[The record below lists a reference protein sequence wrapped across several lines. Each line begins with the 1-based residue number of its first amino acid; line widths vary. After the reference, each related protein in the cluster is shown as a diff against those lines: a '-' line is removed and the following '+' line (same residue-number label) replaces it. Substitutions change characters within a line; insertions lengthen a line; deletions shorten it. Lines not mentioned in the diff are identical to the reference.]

1 MRDIMKGLDVSNLS
15 FEDVYNTNRPTLGRQ
30 ADVVLFR
37 VLKLSII
44 RYLGFNAASKLYFAG
59 KHFGEDYGVSS
70 IDEMKEFFKEL
81 GIGVLSIINE
91 NPLKLRIDECISC
104 SGLPNGCEPICF
116 FEAGLIAG
124 CLESILSKKVKV
136 TETKCY
142 TMGHGCCEFEVTIVS
157 DPDVDENNNYH
168 ADEQILKM

>member
-81 GIGVLSIINE
+81 GIGVLSVINE
-91 NPLKLRIDECISC
+91 NPLKLR
-104 SGLPNGCEPICF
+104 NRW
-116 FEAGLIAG
+116 
-124 CLESILSKKVKV
+124 
-136 TETKCY
+136 
-142 TMGHGCCEFEVTIVS
+142 MH
-157 DPDVDENNNYH
+157 
-168 ADEQILKM
+168 